1 MSPRDSSATALTATS
16 RQVSIEGQDIH
27 TLTLT
32 PGDRA
37 AVEGPW
43 LVFLHEGLGCTAMW
57 HDFPHRLARATR
69 CPVLVYDRQGYG
81 RSSARRRPPTTG
93 YLQEE
98 AETTL
103 PALLD
108 RFGIQAPFLIGH
120 SDGGTI
126 ALLFAARSGQ
136 RAGGV
141 IAEGAHVFVE
151 TVTLEGI
158 RATVDAFER
167 GGLADQLSRYHGTRT
182 REMFYHWA
190 DVWLSG
196 AFGDWNIEAWLPQ
209 IRCAALVIQGLD
221 DPYGTVRQVEAIAGG
236 IGPRA
241 RAYLIP
247 SCGHAPHREAPRRTL
262 EAMRRFIQAGCRTR
276 EPQAASRN
284 VSC

>member
-1 MSPRDSSATALTATS
+1 MAPRKPWATALTATS
-16 RQVSIEGQDIH
+16 RPVSIEGQHIH

-32 PGDRA
+32 PGDGA
-37 AVEGPW
+37 VVEGPW

-57 HDFPHRLARATR
+57 HDFPHRLAQATC
-69 CPVLVYDRQGYG
+69 CPALIYDRQGYG
-81 RSSARRRPPTTG
+81 RSSSRRRPPTAG

-108 RFGIQAPFLIGH
+108 RFGIKAPILIGH

-126 ALLFAARSGQ
+126 ALLFASYSGQ

-141 IAEGAHVFVE
+141 IAEAAHAFVE
-151 TVTLEGI
+151 TATLEGI
-158 RATVDAFER
+158 RATVHAFEH
-167 GGLADQLSRYHGTRT
+167 GGLADQLSRYHGART

-190 DVWLSG
+190 QVWLSG
-196 AFGDWNIEAWLPQ
+196 AFRDWNVEACLPH

-221 DPYGTVRQVEAIAGG
+221 DVYGTVRQVEAIAGG

-241 RAYLIP
+241 RPYLIP
-247 SCGHAPHREAPRRTL
+247 SCGHAPHREAPRRTFK
-262 EAMRRFIQAGCRTR
+262 AMCRFIQAGRQTR
-276 EPQAASRN
+276 EPQSASQN
-284 VSC
+284 DSC